1 MRAPKSFGSGGF
13 SSSSFKEQEDVDPR
27 VGLVNLADVMLVFAC
42 GLMLALVVH
51 WNVNVSNVTEM
62 DQQDMT
68 EIDQSNVENMADNMT
83 GSGSNYNELGRVYQD
98 PTTGKMYLLQEESG
112 SNKADSGKSGSSDKS
127 DGDNSDSGGDS
138 NAGSGN

>member
-1 MRAPKSFGSGGF
+1 MRAPRSFGGGGF
-13 SSSSFKEQEDVDPR
+13 SSSSFREQEDVDPR

-68 EIDQSNVENMADNMT
+68 EIDQSQVENMADDMQSA
-83 GSGSNYNELGRVYQD
+83 GSSYNELGKVYQD
-98 PTTGKMYLLQEESG
+98 PTTGQMYLLQQDAG
-112 SNKADSGKSGSSDKS
+112 DNANDAKSGSGK
-127 DGDNSDSGGDS
+127 
-138 NAGSGN
+138 